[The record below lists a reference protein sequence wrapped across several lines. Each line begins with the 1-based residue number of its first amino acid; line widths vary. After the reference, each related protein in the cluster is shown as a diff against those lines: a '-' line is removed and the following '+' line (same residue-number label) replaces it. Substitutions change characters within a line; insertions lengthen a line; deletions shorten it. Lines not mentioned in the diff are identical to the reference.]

1 MNSYSFYAVFGAV
14 LPCKSFLFL
23 SRGLIIIY
31 HAALFFR
38 RRRRFF
44 GVAVSVAAD
53 SNALL
58 PRICKMTSPL
68 SVTGATGSGC
78 GAGCWVLVAVVPRA
92 G

>member
-1 MNSYSFYAVFGAV
+1 M
-14 LPCKSFLFL
+14 
-23 SRGLIIIY
+23 SRGLIIVIVY
-31 HAALFFR
+31 HVALFFR

-78 GAGCWVLVAVVPRA
+78 GAGCWALMTVVPCA